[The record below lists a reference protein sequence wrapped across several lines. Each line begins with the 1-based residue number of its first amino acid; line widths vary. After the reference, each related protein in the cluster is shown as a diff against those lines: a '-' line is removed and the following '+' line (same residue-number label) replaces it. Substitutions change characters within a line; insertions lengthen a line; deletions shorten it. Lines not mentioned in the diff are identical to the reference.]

1 MTILILEK
9 LNLIYIF
16 MINLG
21 HEENRRCDMHQ
32 IRRENAESASGL
44 GFIDHF
50 SSIFYHTLD
59 SLISTNMNLNPK

>member
-9 LNLIYIF
+9 LNLIKIF

-21 HEENRRCDMHQ
+21 HGENRRCDMHQ

-50 SSIFYHTLD
+50 HGYNIIRWEAFDFY
-59 SLISTNMNLNPK
+59 